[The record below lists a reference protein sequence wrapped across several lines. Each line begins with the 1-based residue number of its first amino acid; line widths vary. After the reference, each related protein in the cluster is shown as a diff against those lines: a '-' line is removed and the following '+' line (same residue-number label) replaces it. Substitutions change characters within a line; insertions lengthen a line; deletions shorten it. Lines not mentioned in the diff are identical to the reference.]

1 MVGGCKVV
9 CVTETEPG
17 ADSPSFSLASLA
29 RETYTVCMRLNIL
42 EAKNRL
48 SELVRAAR
56 AGKEVVIAK
65 NGKPMVRLVPVETSV
80 GLKGFGSLK
89 SVRGGVDKAFSPA
102 AEREIARLFHS
113 RA

>member
-1 MVGGCKVV
+1 
-9 CVTETEPG
+9 
-17 ADSPSFSLASLA
+17 
-29 RETYTVCMRLNIL
+29 MRLNIL

-65 NGKPMVRLVPVETSV
+65 NGQPMVRLVPIAAAA

-89 SVRGGVDKAFSPA
+89 SVRGDADKAFTSA
-102 AEREIARLFHS
+102 AEREVARLFRG

>member
-1 MVGGCKVV
+1 
-9 CVTETEPG
+9 
-17 ADSPSFSLASLA
+17 
-29 RETYTVCMRLNIL
+29 MRLNIL

-65 NGKPMVRLVPVETSV
+65 NGQPMVRLVPIAAAA

-89 SVRGGVDKAFSPA
+89 SVRGDVDKAFTPA
-102 AEREIARLFHS
+102 TEREIARLF
-113 RA
+113 RGRT

>member
-1 MVGGCKVV
+1 
-9 CVTETEPG
+9 
-17 ADSPSFSLASLA
+17 
-29 RETYTVCMRLNIL
+29 MRLNIL

-56 AGKEVVIAK
+56 AGKEVVIAR
-65 NGKPMVRLVPVETSV
+65 NGQPMVRLVPVAAAA

-89 SVRGGVDKAFSPA
+89 SVRGGVDKAFTPA
-102 AEREIARLFHS
+102 AEREVARFFRG

>member
-1 MVGGCKVV
+1 
-9 CVTETEPG
+9 
-17 ADSPSFSLASLA
+17 
-29 RETYTVCMRLNIL
+29 MRFNIP

-56 AGKEVVIAK
+56 AGEEVVIAK
-65 NGKPMVRLVPVETSV
+65 NGQPMVRLVPIWAAI

-89 SVRGGVDKAFSPA
+89 AFRCDIDKAFTPA
-102 AEREIARLFHS
+102 AERAVARPFRG

>member
-1 MVGGCKVV
+1 
-9 CVTETEPG
+9 
-17 ADSPSFSLASLA
+17 
-29 RETYTVCMRLNIL
+29 MRINML

-65 NGKPMVRLVPVETSV
+65 NGEPMVRLVPVSATV

-89 SVRGGVDKAFSPA
+89 SVRGNIDAAFTPA
-102 AEREIARLFHS
+102 AERAVARFFHG

>member
-1 MVGGCKVV
+1 
-9 CVTETEPG
+9 
-17 ADSPSFSLASLA
+17 
-29 RETYTVCMRLNIL
+29 MRLNIL

-65 NGKPMVRLVPVETSV
+65 NGQPMVRLVPIAAAA

-89 SVRGGVDKAFSPA
+89 SVRGDVDKAFTPA
-102 AEREIARLFHS
+102 TEREVARLFLG
-113 RA
+113 RR

>member
-1 MVGGCKVV
+1 
-9 CVTETEPG
+9 
-17 ADSPSFSLASLA
+17 
-29 RETYTVCMRLNIL
+29 MRLNIL

-65 NGKPMVRLVPVETSV
+65 NGQPMVRLVPIAAAA

-89 SVRGGVDKAFSPA
+89 SVRGDVDKAFTPA
-102 AEREIARLFHS
+102 AEREVARFFRG

>member
-1 MVGGCKVV
+1 
-9 CVTETEPG
+9 
-17 ADSPSFSLASLA
+17 
-29 RETYTVCMRLNIL
+29 MRLNIL

-56 AGKEVVIAK
+56 AGTEVVIAK
-65 NGKPMVRLVPVETSV
+65 NGRPLVRLVPVAASG

-89 SVRGGVDKAFSPA
+89 AAGRNRGSIDRAFTPA
-102 AEREIARLFHS
+102 VERKVARLFRG

>member
-1 MVGGCKVV
+1 
-9 CVTETEPG
+9 
-17 ADSPSFSLASLA
+17 
-29 RETYTVCMRLNIL
+29 MRLNIL

-48 SELVRAAR
+48 SELVRAAC

-65 NGKPMVRLVPVETSV
+65 NGQSMVRLVPIAAAA

-89 SVRGGVDKAFSPA
+89 SVRGDVDKAFTPA
-102 AEREIARLFHS
+102 TERQVARLFRG

>member
-1 MVGGCKVV
+1 
-9 CVTETEPG
+9 
-17 ADSPSFSLASLA
+17 
-29 RETYTVCMRLNIL
+29 MRLNIL

-65 NGKPMVRLVPVETSV
+65 NGQPMVRLVPIAAAA

-89 SVRGGVDKAFSPA
+89 SAHGDVDTAFTPA
-102 AEREIARLFHS
+102 TERAVARLFRG

>member
-1 MVGGCKVV
+1 
-9 CVTETEPG
+9 
-17 ADSPSFSLASLA
+17 
-29 RETYTVCMRLNIL
+29 MRLNIL

-65 NGKPMVRLVPVETSV
+65 NGKPMVRLVPIAASA

-89 SVRGGVDKAFSPA
+89 SVRGDVDKAFTPA
-102 AEREIARLFHS
+102 AERAVARLVRG

>member
-1 MVGGCKVV
+1 
-9 CVTETEPG
+9 
-17 ADSPSFSLASLA
+17 
-29 RETYTVCMRLNIL
+29 MRLNIL

-65 NGKPMVRLVPVETSV
+65 NGQPMVRLVPIAAST

-89 SVRGGVDKAFSPA
+89 SVRGDVDKAFRPA
-102 AEREIARLFHS
+102 TEHEVARLF
-113 RA
+113 RARA

>member
-1 MVGGCKVV
+1 
-9 CVTETEPG
+9 
-17 ADSPSFSLASLA
+17 
-29 RETYTVCMRLNIL
+29 MRLNIL

-65 NGKPMVRLVPVETSV
+65 NGQPMVRLVPIAAAA

-89 SVRGGVDKAFSPA
+89 SVRGDVDKAFTPA
-102 AEREIARLFHS
+102 TEREVARRFRG

>member
-1 MVGGCKVV
+1 
-9 CVTETEPG
+9 
-17 ADSPSFSLASLA
+17 
-29 RETYTVCMRLNIL
+29 MRLNIL

-65 NGKPMVRLVPVETSV
+65 NGQPMVRLVPIAAAA

-89 SVRGGVDKAFSPA
+89 SVRGDVDKAFTPA
-102 AEREIARLFHS
+102 TEREVARLFRG

>member
-1 MVGGCKVV
+1 
-9 CVTETEPG
+9 
-17 ADSPSFSLASLA
+17 
-29 RETYTVCMRLNIL
+29 MRLNIL

-65 NGKPMVRLVPVETSV
+65 NGQPMVRLVPIAAT

-89 SVRGGVDKAFSPA
+89 SVRGDVDKAFTPA
-102 AEREIARLFHS
+102 IEREVARLFRG